1 MGGKDGAEPEK
12 RVYGQCE
19 NPSPAQPTHHS
30 PAQRQLAQALHT
42 TSSEHVLLRAR
53 SVQYGAEAE
62 CHVGASTRRAHLK
75 RGWSRGGAPCRDGA
89 LGEAD
94 TLD

>member
-12 RVYGQCE
+12 WVYWQCE
-19 NPSPAQPTHHS
+19 NPSPTQPKHHS
-30 PAQRQLAQALHT
+30 PSQRQLAQALHT
-42 TSSEHVLLRAR
+42 TSSKHVLLCACP
-53 SVQYGAEAE
+53 VQYCAKAE

-89 LGEAD
+89 FGEAD